1 MDVGTRSVIAFV
13 CDKKA
18 CSQCAMGLC
27 YHTTDIQHAKNFAL
41 LSEFVGSDGVLE
53 RRYIEVD
60 DETDVPFNNE
70 ATEVPMV
77 SGTQDQEE

>member
-1 MDVGTRSVIAFV
+1 MDVEARSVIAFV

-18 CSQCAMGLC
+18 CSLCSIGLC
-27 YHTTDIQHAKNFAL
+27 YHTTDIQHAKNFTL
-41 LSEFVGSDGVLE
+41 LGEFVGSDGVLE

-60 DETDVPFNNE
+60 DETNVSFNNE
-70 ATEVPMV
+70 ATKVPMV